1 MTLKS
6 VWQESFKV
14 KSYETDKDKKLK
26 LHVLFYYLQECAW
39 NHANHL
45 QIGYQE
51 LVQQDLIW
59 VLSRL
64 KIKIEQYPEWE
75 DEVTVTTWP
84 KSWDSLFAIR
94 DFEITNSRGQRIGGA
109 TSAWLMVNIKKRRP
123 QKIDSWK
130 DYVVLNKEHGL
141 DDDLLKIN
149 PGQKSV
155 YEETR
160 KVQPH
165 EIDLHHHVNNAEY
178 IKWITDL
185 TGVYFDDKM
194 AIETMQINFQNEIFD
209 REEVTID
216 LREIASGS
224 GDYYLQ
230 CLTNGHGKLGFNAR
244 VCLKNKFLPT

>member
-6 VWQESFKV
+6 VWQESFRV
-14 KSYETDKDKKLK
+14 KSYETDKDKSLK

-51 LVQQDLIW
+51 LIQQDLIW
-59 VLSRL
+59 VLS
-64 KIKIEQYPEWE
+64 KIKINMEQYPVWE

-123 QKIDSWK
+123 QKIDHWK
-130 DYVVLNKEHGL
+130 DSIPLNKKHGL
-141 DDDLLKIN
+141 NEELPKIN
-149 PGQKSV
+149 AGNSPV
-155 YEETR
+155 YEEIR
-160 KVQPH
+160 KVYPH

-185 TGVYFDDKM
+185 IGRHFEDKKAVE
-194 AIETMQINFQNEIFD
+194 AIQINFQNEIFD
-209 REEVTID
+209 REEITMGLD
-216 LREIASGS
+216 KMPDGS
-224 GDYYLQ
+224 DNYYLH
-230 CLTNGHGKLGFNAR
+230 CTNRDCNKLGFNAT
-244 VCLKNKFLPT
+244 VSLKNKYLPT